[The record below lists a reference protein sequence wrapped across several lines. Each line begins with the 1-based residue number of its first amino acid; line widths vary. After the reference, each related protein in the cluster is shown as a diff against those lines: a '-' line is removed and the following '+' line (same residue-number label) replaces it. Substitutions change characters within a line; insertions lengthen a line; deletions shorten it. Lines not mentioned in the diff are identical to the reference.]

1 MFILKGKILRFT
13 KEIINPV
20 KIILLSIIFLVL
32 VILIKYKPVYLVTLS
47 GKTLGYVTEKSELEN
62 KINEYINTREGTVA
76 LIDIEVMPEYT
87 LDLVSKDEE
96 TKENDILEEVE
107 KTAVITYKT
116 YGVTVNGEVKTE
128 VDTEAKAL
136 EIINNLGQDVEEGVD
151 FELGYTEIY
160 TVGENTFA
168 SEDEAIGIVSEIK
181 TAKVTEYEEEQ
192 ARIAA
197 EKAAAE
203 AAAKEAARKAAAAK
217 ATYTSTSTTVSGS
230 YGNVNGI
237 SISNPLKASA
247 LITSRFG
254 ERSSSRSSSHTGLD
268 LATSLGTSIYPIAS
282 GTVVTASYQGSYGN
296 MIVIDHGNGVQSYYA
311 HCNSINVG
319 VGSSVT
325 TDTIIGT
332 VGSTGNSTGP
342 HLHLE
347 IRINGVAYNPQ
358 NYLY

>member
-1 MFILKGKILRFT
+1 MEFSGWLEETLDEIYISLGTTENEKELIERYISSCYSYNERNVKDCLIFCLGKNKFTNLANSYDKGKRSAF
-13 KEIINPV
+13 
-20 KIILLSIIFLVL
+20 
-32 VILIKYKPVYLVTLS
+32 
-47 GKTLGYVTEKSELEN
+47 
-62 KINEYINTREGTVA
+62 INELNE
-76 LIDIEVMPEYT
+76 
-87 LDLVSKDEE
+87 
-96 TKENDILEEVE
+96 ILEEVE

-254 ERSSSRSSSHTGLD
+254 EVHLD
-268 LATSLGTSIYPIAS
+268 QVLIQVLI
-282 GTVVTASYQGSYGN
+282 
-296 MIVIDHGNGVQSYYA
+296 
-311 HCNSINVG
+311 
-319 VGSSVT
+319 
-325 TDTIIGT
+325 
-332 VGSTGNSTGP
+332 
-342 HLHLE
+342 
-347 IRINGVAYNPQ
+347 
-358 NYLY
+358 